1 MYEFRGAGAQ
11 PCQPCCLWSQK
22 RCRWDSQC
30 SITNIKLVCSIKLE
44 SYLSYCEGVCQ
55 SALKIMHCKLEFT
68 ELMKCLQGGYDE
80 PLKERALSDNL
91 SNFEKKMLQIC
102 SFFLML
108 QMCPFLAFEGERT
121 LVPLFCSR
129 AFPCCQGLRCCGQVH
144 SLSQYEVVS
153 CFIVELG
160 GGTDLG
166 LQLLVLRFLQAP
178 AILCP
183 PCQRL
188 P

>member
-1 MYEFRGAGAQ
+1 
-11 PCQPCCLWSQK
+11 
-22 RCRWDSQC
+22 
-30 SITNIKLVCSIKLE
+30 
-44 SYLSYCEGVCQ
+44 
-55 SALKIMHCKLEFT
+55 
-68 ELMKCLQGGYDE
+68 
-80 PLKERALSDNL
+80 
-91 SNFEKKMLQIC
+91 
-102 SFFLML
+102 ML

-183 PCQRL
+183 PSQRL
-188 P
+188 PQPCGMSQLFSQLCSSPPGRCSLLPVFKSMLDVCAGSTDMSVCPCQGSFDCECDNTHSPSSQRESQCRGLPAKMVVEGIFIVPIQNTILLKIQLILCNIQCWF

>member
-30 SITNIKLVCSIKLE
+30 SITNIKLVYSIKLE

-91 SNFEKKMLQIC
+91 SNFEKKCFKYVLFFNAANV
-102 SFFLML
+102 SFF
-108 QMCPFLAFEGERT
+108 G
-121 LVPLFCSR
+121 
-129 AFPCCQGLRCCGQVH
+129 
-144 SLSQYEVVS
+144 
-153 CFIVELG
+153 I
-160 GGTDLG
+160 
-166 LQLLVLRFLQAP
+166 
-178 AILCP
+178 
-183 PCQRL
+183 
-188 P
+188 